1 MQSIH
6 KAVAAI
12 VMVLAVIG
20 ILAALAGLVAVWV
33 IKASW
38 TAEAA
43 AAMDGLGIDLQE
55 TGSALRDVGPRLAA
69 SRQNLDAIST
79 AAGGVGEK
87 LGEPR
92 VVELTQ
98 GVQGRLSEID
108 GKVLEVNGR
117 LTQVEAGVNNIL
129 ELANKLPGVEV
140 PALDV
145 KLLDGV
151 SGLLADANDRLKVL
165 ADEATG
171 GKVTVTQEMAGIE
184 RTVQQV
190 REELTAAESS
200 VTAAGARLAAAQ
212 DALKAWAGTLPGI
225 LQRAAVALTVGL
237 VWFIAGQVG
246 LFMWMGSVYRRA
258 GPTDESAR

>member
-1 MQSIH
+1 VQSIRR
-6 KAVAAI
+6 VVSGL
-12 VMVLAVIG
+12 VMALAVIG
-20 ILAALAGLVAVWV
+20 ILAALAGVVAVWV
-33 IKASW
+33 VKAGW
-38 TAEAA
+38 TSQAA
-43 AAMDGLGIDLQE
+43 AVIEGLGAELQDA
-55 TGSALRDVGPRLAA
+55 GSALRDVGPRLAA
-69 SRQNLDAIST
+69 SRQNLDAIS
-79 AAGGVGEK
+79 ASAGGVGEK

-92 VVELTQ
+92 VVELAQ

-117 LTQVEAGVNNIL
+117 LTQVEAGVNNVL
-129 ELANKLPGVEV
+129 ELANKLPGVEM

-200 VTAAGARLAAAQ
+200 VTAAGARLAATQ
-212 DALKAWAGTLPGI
+212 DALKAWAGRLPDMF
-225 LQRAAVALTVGL
+225 QRAAVALTVGL
-237 VWFIAGQVG
+237 VWFIAGQAG
-246 LFMWMGSVYRRA
+246 LFMWMRSIYLRA
-258 GPTDESAR
+258 GAADESA